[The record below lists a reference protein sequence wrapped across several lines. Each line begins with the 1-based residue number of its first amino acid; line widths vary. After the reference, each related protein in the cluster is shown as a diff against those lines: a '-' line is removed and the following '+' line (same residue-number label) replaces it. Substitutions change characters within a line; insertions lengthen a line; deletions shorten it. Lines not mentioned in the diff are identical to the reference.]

1 MENFPVSSQALC
13 NELSDTGVAV
23 TALMPVPTETN
34 FFNRAGLTST
44 EVEVARFLEAERS
57 PHQGEAS

>member
-1 MENFPVSSQALC
+1 MENFPVSSQVLC

-34 FFNRAGLTST
+34 FFNRAGLT
-44 EVEVARFLEAERS
+44 
-57 PHQGEAS
+57 